1 MTTLEEELQELR
13 AWKLRAEAE
22 LRRDPDGLKEDY
34 ASLQEDA
41 AEVVRQW
48 EQGSVGML
56 DEAIGKLRDN
66 GRPDWWKKPTPV
78 DPDWDNG

>member
-1 MTTLEEELQELR
+1 MTTPDEELQELR
-13 AWKLRAEAE
+13 EWKLKAEAE
-22 LRRDPDGLKEDY
+22 LQQLRRDPDGLKEDY

-48 EQGSVGML
+48 EHGSVGML

-66 GRPDWWKKPTPV
+66 GRPDWWKRPPSS
-78 DPDWDNG
+78 DEGE